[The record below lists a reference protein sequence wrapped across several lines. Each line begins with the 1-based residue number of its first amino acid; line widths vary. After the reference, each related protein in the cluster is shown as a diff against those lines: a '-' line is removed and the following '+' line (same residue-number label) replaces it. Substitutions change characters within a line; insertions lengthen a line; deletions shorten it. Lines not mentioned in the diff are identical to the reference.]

1 MNSSKV
7 KQFNRQVKQFAAQF
21 VQSGQALLGEIIPLA
36 ELEGWVREEVG
47 TYRERVYGPLRTVML
62 FIEQVMSADHSCQ
75 DAVARGVSQQVGLDQ
90 AASSLNTGPYCK
102 ARQRL
107 PLGLVQRLSRAVAQR
122 LSARQ
127 AQAWKWRGRE
137 VKLVDGTTVSM
148 PDTADNRKHFPR
160 TKGQKKG
167 SVFRWHAW
175 WGWCRCRA
183 PRYSIGRWHPM
194 KASKP
199 ARTRCCGR
207 CWSTSNPATC

>member
-1 MNSSKV
+1 MNSSKL
-7 KQFNRQVKQFAAQF
+7 KRFAQQLRQFAAQF

-36 ELEGWVREEVG
+36 ELEGWVRAEVG
-47 TYRERVYGPLRTVML
+47 TYRERHYGPLRTLML

-90 AASSLNTGPYCK
+90 VAGSLNTGPYCK

-127 AQAWKWRGRE
+127 AEHWKWRGRE

-148 PDTADNRKHFPR
+148 PDTADNQKHFPR

-167 SVFRWHAW
+167 SVFRWHDW

-183 PRYSIGRWHPM
+183 PQCSIGRSAHM
-194 KASKP
+194 KANKRV
-199 ARTRCCGR
+199 RTRCYGH
-207 CWSTSNPATC
+207 CWSTSSPAMC